1 MIQEVT
7 AIQEAAEIQEAAVA
21 QAPAGRNRVL
31 RNVTVLAGS
40 QVVTWGLSL
49 LWILVV
55 PRHIGAGGLGI
66 LTAASAA
73 VAIFASFMASGPRI
87 LMVKEIARDRAQAPR
102 ILGSFLII
110 DLAIYPATLVLMA
123 LYVRFGHFDTQHTII
138 LWLAAVALL
147 PSLLKG
153 LLQGAFQA
161 VERMEYIAASD
172 IFSNL
177 GYTGLGIVIVS
188 LGFNVLQLAW
198 LGVGLEFV
206 GLVMNA
212 IWIRSLIRVRW
223 RPDLKLIRRLLANS
237 LPYCANYVVHVTYT
251 WIDTVIL
258 ATMTTT
264 VVVGWYGASSRLLSS
279 LFFIPVIL
287 STALL
292 PRLAAAYDGN
302 LKKLQDL
309 TRPALELVMVASLPV
324 AVGAA
329 LVSGHLIAVLYGP
342 DFARA
347 EVVLSLLLFS
357 LPFTY
362 FNILVWQ
369 VLVASNRQ
377 LTWTKVMVGA
387 TVVNV
392 VANIGLVAFFQSRFG
407 NGAEGAAVAMILTEA
422 LMTGAGLVLLP
433 RMLNL
438 GSVKRLLRAVAATAA
453 MAMLVWSVRGLGL
466 AAELLVGCATFGT
479 TGLLLRL
486 MSREELR
493 DLRAAVGRRLR
504 PKLAA

>member
-1 MIQEVT
+1 MPVAT
-7 AIQEAAEIQEAAVA
+7 VPAPAAVH
-21 QAPAGRNRVL
+21 NRVL
-31 RNVTVLAGS
+31 RNVMVLAGS

-55 PRHIGAGGLGI
+55 PRAIGPGGLGI
-66 LTAASAA
+66 LTTAAAL
-73 VAIFASFMASGPRI
+73 VAIFASFMDSGPRT

-110 DLAIYPATLVLMA
+110 ELALYPATLVLMA
-123 LYVRFGHFDTQHTII
+123 LYVKFGHFDAQRTLI

-161 VERMEYIAASD
+161 IERMEYIALSD

-177 GYTGLGIVIVS
+177 GYTGFGIVIVS
-188 LGFNVLQLAW
+188 LGFKVLALAW
-198 LGVGLEFV
+198 LGLGLEV
-206 GLVMNA
+206 AVLVMNG
-212 IWIRSLIRVRW
+212 IWIRSRIRIRW
-223 RPDLKLIRRLLANS
+223 RPDFMLIRRLLVDS
-237 LPYCANYVVHVTYT
+237 LPYCTNYVVHVTYT
-251 WIDTVIL
+251 WIDTAIL

-264 VVVGWYGASSRLLSS
+264 VVVGWYGASGRILST

-309 TRPALELVMVASLPV
+309 TRPVLELVMVASLP
-324 AVGAA
+324 ATVGAA
-329 LVSGHLIAVLYGP
+329 LIAGPLIAALYGQ
-342 DFARA
+342 DFVPA
-347 EVVLSLLLFS
+347 EAVLTLLICS

-377 LTWTKVMVGA
+377 LTWTKVMVAA
-387 TVVNV
+387 TFINV
-392 VANIGLVAFFQSRFG
+392 VANIGLIALFQSRFH
-407 NGAEGAAVAMILTEA
+407 NGALGAGVAMFLTEG

-433 RMLNL
+433 QMFNL
-438 GSVKRLLRAVAATAA
+438 GSVKRLLRAVVATGIMAA
-453 MAMLVWSVRGLGL
+453 LVLSVRGLGL
-466 AAELLVGCATFGT
+466 VAEVLVGGVSFGT
-479 TGLLLRL
+479 AGLLLRVV
-486 MSREELR
+486 SQDEIR
-493 DLRAAVGRRLR
+493 DLWAAVRRRLR
-504 PKLAA
+504 P